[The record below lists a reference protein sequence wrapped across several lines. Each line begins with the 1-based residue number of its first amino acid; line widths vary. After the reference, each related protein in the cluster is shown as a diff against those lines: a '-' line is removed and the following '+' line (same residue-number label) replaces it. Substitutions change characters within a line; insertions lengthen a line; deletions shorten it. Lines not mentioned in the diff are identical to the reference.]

1 VTRRTDA
8 AYYWDASAVL
18 SALFL
23 DEHSPRAVKWA
34 MLDGMHLMSS
44 LCLAEVNAV
53 IERTRRD
60 RKVSDVLVEAA
71 KEALSS
77 GPWRRLELGPTWA
90 SLESLPRRWPLRGA
104 DLWHLATASA
114 LRDELGEIY
123 FLAFDT
129 RLAAASEAEGLGA
142 LD

>member
-1 VTRRTDA
+1 MTRRTDA

-18 SALFL
+18 SGLFL
-23 DEHSPRAVKWA
+23 DELSPRAVKWA
-34 MLDGMHLMSS
+34 KLDGMHFMSS
-44 LCLAEVNAV
+44 LRLAEVDAV

-90 SLESLPRRWPLRGA
+90 SLESLPSRWPLGGA

-114 LRDELGEIY
+114 LRVELGEIY
-123 FLAFDT
+123 FLALDT
-129 RLAAASEAEGLGA
+129 RLAAASEGEGLGT